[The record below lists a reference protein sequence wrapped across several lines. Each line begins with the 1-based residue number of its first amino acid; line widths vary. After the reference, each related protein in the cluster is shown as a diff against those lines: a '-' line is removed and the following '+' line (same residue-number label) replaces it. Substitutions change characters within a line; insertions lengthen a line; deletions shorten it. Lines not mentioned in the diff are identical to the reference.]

1 MSGEP
6 HRQDCHRHERRTVR
20 FLRDRSERTKHEDF
34 AGLISAARRTSKPGR
49 ITVHMRM
56 SLQIA
61 ALLGALSIGPP
72 ITSAQMSANK
82 PGDGANVARAKTV
95 RAYGNLPL
103 SFEANQGQTDS
114 RVAFVSHVSGYT
126 LFLSPS
132 EAVLAL
138 RGAQSQG
145 GGVLRMRMAGA
156 SPKATASGVDAVAGT
171 SNYILGNDPK
181 QWHCNIPNYSRVKVA
196 GLYRGI
202 DLVYYGNQR
211 QLEYD
216 FVVAPGAEPRLIHLD
231 LSGEDAA
238 RLDAN
243 GDLVLR
249 TQAGETRLRRPV
261 LYQQDASGVRDKV
274 EGRYTLRRRHMV
286 SIQVAAYDRSR
297 PLIIDPVL
305 SYGSYLGGS
314 GDELSGPSTATN
326 TYMGAIAVDSAGS
339 AYVTGV
345 TDSTDFPTVG
355 PEQPANGGD
364 NDAYITKFT
373 PDGSAFVYS
382 TYLGGSGQDSG
393 TGIAVDASGAAYIT
407 GVTLS
412 NNFPTT
418 MGALQASQLIETSA
432 FVTKLSPSG
441 NALVYST
448 YLSGAPVAPPNGG
461 SYGTSIA
468 VDSSGDAYVTGEVN
482 GLNFPTTPG
491 AFQATDPKGSGRL
504 FEDGFVTKFAP
515 DGASLVYS
523 TYLAGTNNN
532 DFGTGIAIDSAR
544 AAYIT
549 GGAGST
555 DFPTVNPAQ
564 ATLGGELDG
573 FVAKPESPPV
583 ARWSIQLYLGG
594 TSNDQGNGIAV
605 DPSGNAY
612 VTGLTQSTDFPTV
625 EPFQP
630 AAAESTNAFVTKYG
644 PGGSLIYS
652 TYLGGGS
659 QFGGQEG
666 TAIAADAAG
675 DAYVTGYTFS
685 DSFPVVNPI
694 QPYTGDGADQV
705 FVTEFNPFGSALIY
719 TSTCLGGSDGDIG
732 MGIAVDSAGSAYVTG
747 GTGSTNFPVT
757 PGAAQTTFG
766 GSSDAFVVK
775 IYPLLLTPTTLAF
788 GNQPVGTTSEPLT
801 ATLTNSG
808 LTALTISGITIVGA
822 NPTDFS
828 ESDNCDGSV
837 AAGSSCTISVTF
849 TPASVASFT
858 ATVNVADS
866 ASSQPQTITLTGA
879 GINGTAAPQAVL
891 TPTNVAFGNQTVS
904 TTSAAQVVMLSN
916 PGNATL
922 TIVGVSLEGANPAD
936 FAQTNS
942 CGSSL
947 AAGASCAISVTFT
960 PASAASFNA
969 VITVEDNAAGPPQ
982 MAALSGTGV
991 APAPQAVLAPTSLAF
1006 PNQTA
1011 GTTSAAQ
1018 TLTLSNP
1025 GSATLTITGI
1035 SLAGMNP
1042 GDFAQTNTCGS
1053 SLAAAASCTISVT
1066 FTPASAASF
1075 SATISVADNA
1085 AGSPQTAAVSG
1096 TGVAP
1101 AAPEAVLSPTSLT
1114 FANQTTGTTSPAQTV
1129 TLSNPG
1135 IAPLTITGISLTGTN
1150 PSDFAQT
1157 NTCGSSL
1164 AAAASCTISVTFT
1177 PASAASFS
1185 AAISVADNAAGSPQ
1199 TSALSATG
1207 VSPPAAADFGVSSST
1222 PPQTVQPGA
1231 SAQYIIAV
1239 ASASAETPFTS
1250 AVTLTASGLP
1260 PGATASF
1267 NPASVTPGASGGN
1280 STLTVQTGGI
1290 AASRTPN
1297 SASPPGTRATHWYL
1311 TTASVAFLCIGFI
1324 RRRKGWPSRMAVL
1337 LMVAFGTLCALGIN
1351 GCGGGFA
1358 LPRTSTG
1365 ATYTITVTGTS
1376 GADQHSTTVTLTV
1389 E

>member
-1 MSGEP
+1 
-6 HRQDCHRHERRTVR
+6 
-20 FLRDRSERTKHEDF
+20 
-34 AGLISAARRTSKPGR
+34 
-49 ITVHMRM
+49 MRM

-72 ITSAQMSANK
+72 IASAQMSADK
-82 PGDGANVARAKTV
+82 PGAGAVVARAKRA

-138 RGAQSQG
+138 RGGPSQG

-171 SNYILGNDPK
+171 SNYILGSDPR
-181 QWHCNIPNYSRVKVA
+181 QWHCNIPNYSKVKVA

-216 FVVAPGAEPRLIHLD
+216 FVVAPGADSRLIHLD

-249 TQAGETRLRRPV
+249 TRAGETRLRRPV

-418 MGALQASQLIETSA
+418 MGAFQPSQKIETSA

-482 GLNFPTTPG
+482 GLSFPTTSG

-532 DFGTGIAIDSAR
+532 DFGTGIAIDSTG

-549 GGAGST
+549 GEAQST

-573 FVAKPESPPV
+573 FVAKLNPAGSALV
-583 ARWSIQLYLGG
+583 YSTYLGG

-694 QPYTGDGADQV
+694 QPYIGDGADEV

-719 TSTCLGGSDGDIG
+719 STYLGGSDGDIG

-801 ATLTNSG
+801 ATLTNGG

-866 ASSQPQTITLTGA
+866 ASSQPQTISLTGT
-879 GINGTAAPQAVL
+879 GTTATTAPQAVL
-891 TPTNVAFGNQTVS
+891 NPTSVAFGNQTVG
-904 TTSAAQVVMLSN
+904 TTTAAVVIMLSN

-922 TIVGVSLEGANPAD
+922 TITGISLVGMNPGD
-936 FAQTNS
+936 FAQTNT
-942 CGSSL
+942 CGASL
-947 AAGASCAISVTFT
+947 AASASCIISVTFT
-960 PASAASFNA
+960 PASAASFSA
-969 VITVEDNAAGPPQ
+969 TVSVADNATGSPQTAALSGTGVAAAAPQAVLSPTSLSYPNQTTGTTSAAQTVTLSNPGSGTLTITGISLAGMNPGDFAQTNTCGSSLAAAASCIISVTFTPASAASFSATVSVADNATGSPQ
-982 MAALSGTGV
+982 TAALSGTGV
-991 APAPQAVLAPTSLAF
+991 APAAPQAVLSPTSLSY
-1006 PNQTA
+1006 PNQTT

-1018 TLTLSNP
+1018 TVTLSNP
-1025 GSATLTITGI
+1025 GNATLTITGI
-1035 SLAGMNP
+1035 SLAGTNP

-1075 SATISVADNA
+1075 SATVSVADNA
-1085 AGSPQTAAVSG
+1085 TGSPQTAALSG

-1101 AAPEAVLSPTSLT
+1101 PPTS
-1114 FANQTTGTTSPAQTV
+1114 
-1129 TLSNPG
+1129 
-1135 IAPLTITGISLTGTN
+1135 
-1150 PSDFAQT
+1150 DF
-1157 NTCGSSL
+1157 S
-1164 AAAASCTISVTFT
+1164 
-1177 PASAASFS
+1177 
-1185 AAISVADNAAGSPQ
+1185 
-1199 TSALSATG
+1199 
-1207 VSPPAAADFGVSSST
+1207 VSSST
-1222 PPQTVQPGA
+1222 PAQTVQPGA
-1231 SAQYIIAV
+1231 SAQYTIAV
-1239 ASASAETPFTS
+1239 ASVSSESPFTS

-1267 NPASVTPGASGGN
+1267 NPASATPGASGAN
-1280 STLTVQTGGI
+1280 STLTVQTAGMV
-1290 AASRTPN
+1290 ASGVPN
-1297 SASPPGTRATHWYL
+1297 TSSSPGTHTTRWYM
-1311 TTASVAFLCIGFI
+1311 TTASLAFLFVGFI
-1324 RRRKGWPSRMAVL
+1324 RRRRRWPPGLRILFL
-1337 LMVAFGTLCALGIN
+1337 LCFGGLCAAGVT

-1358 LPRTSTG
+1358 LPSKITPT
-1365 ATYTITVTGTS
+1365 TYTITVIGTS
-1376 GADQHSTTVTLTV
+1376 GTDQHSTSVTLTV